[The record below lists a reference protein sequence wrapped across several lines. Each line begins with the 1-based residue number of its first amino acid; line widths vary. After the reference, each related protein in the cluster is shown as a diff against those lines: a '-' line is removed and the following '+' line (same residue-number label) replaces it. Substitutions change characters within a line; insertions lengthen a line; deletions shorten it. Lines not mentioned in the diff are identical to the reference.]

1 METVSDRLLI
11 FKVALIARLLSLAEE
26 ILLSFKAGQL
36 RRAISVIAE
45 VVGLLVVVISVVI
58 VLLVYGFF
66 IQTYNAPNGLNAT
79 LTNATPQT
87 ATLINNFFITT
98 NSVLGLLVLIPL
110 VVIAGLVI
118 FLIARFGG
126 ATSE

>member
-1 METVSDRLLI
+1 MYSLSERLFI
-11 FKVALIARLLSLAEE
+11 FRAALTLRLLSLANE
-26 ILLSFKAGQL
+26 LLPDIKAGQL

-66 IQTYNAPNGLNAT
+66 ISTYNAPNGLNAT
-79 LTNATPQT
+79 LTNATPGT

-98 NSVLGLLVLIPL
+98 NSVMGLLVLIPL

-126 ATSE
+126 ATSD

>member
-1 METVSDRLLI
+1 MQTFSDRL
-11 FKVALIARLLSLAEE
+11 FVFRAALIARLLSVANE
-26 ILLSFKAGQL
+26 LLPDM

-45 VVGLLVVVISVVI
+45 VVGLQVVVISVVI

-66 IQTYNAPNGLNAT
+66 ISTYNAPNGLNAT
-79 LTNATPQT
+79 LTNATPGT
-87 ATLINNFFITT
+87 AALINNFFITT
-98 NSVLGLLVLIPL
+98 NSVMGLLVLIPL

-126 ATSE
+126 ATSD

>member
-1 METVSDRLLI
+1 MSTYC
-11 FKVALIARLLSLAEE
+11 
-26 ILLSFKAGQL
+26 
-36 RRAISVIAE
+36 
-45 VVGLLVVVISVVI
+45 VVI

-126 ATSE
+126 ATSD